1 MAKAV
6 GEWDRRIK
14 NRKEETQ
21 SFWDVGVRKKDGDW
35 LREIVGGTRR
45 FDDGD
50 WAGQQIY
57 DLKQTQVEEEAKKQ
71 EGEERTLRIQRRL
84 GTVDAD
90 CDEEDSVLGDEEDQ
104 EKQGEG

>member
-1 MAKAV
+1 
-6 GEWDRRIK
+6 
-14 NRKEETQ
+14 
-21 SFWDVGVRKKDGDW
+21 VGVRKKDGDW

-45 FDDGD
+45 LDDGD

-57 DLKQTQVEEEAKKQ
+57 EVKQTQVEEEAKKQ
-71 EGEERTLRIQRRL
+71 KGEERTLRMQRRL

-104 EKQGEG
+104 EKQGEE

>member
-1 MAKAV
+1 
-6 GEWDRRIK
+6 
-14 NRKEETQ
+14 
-21 SFWDVGVRKKDGDW
+21 VGVRKKDGDW
-35 LREIVGGTRR
+35 LRKIVGWTRR

-57 DLKQTQVEEEAKKQ
+57 ELKQTQVEEEEK
-71 EGEERTLRIQRRL
+71 TLRIQRRL

-104 EKQGEG
+104 EKQGEGGRQKREAVLRESVLGDEEEQEHQG